1 MERTVI
7 TIGRQFGSNGREI
20 GRRLANRL
28 NYQFYDKELL
38 NEAAKAS
45 GMSTGILKSL
55 DEKPNRSFLYNLVMD
70 PYSYTFTSNGYQ
82 ANLNQQAFQATY
94 DTIKTLADKGPC
106 VIVGRCADRILNDSI
121 NIFVHANIKKR
132 MERTLELEPGT
143 EGGKALEERIKEVD
157 KKRKEYYQYYTGSI
171 WGRAQNY
178 HLCLDSG
185 EVGVDGCIRAVLAY
199 MGEIEL
205 LNEFVEGRVGEDD

>member
-1 MERTVI
+1 MDKVI
-7 TIGRQFGSNGREI
+7 TISRELGSGGHEL
-20 GRRLANRL
+20 GERLADL
-28 NYQFYDKELL
+28 LGVPFYDKELITL
-38 NEAAKAS
+38 AS
-45 GMSTGILKSL
+45 ENTNIAEDIFEHYDEHVIDQAGL
-55 DEKPNRSFLYNLVMD
+55 DIIEHRSFSEIYQIPMSDAIFVAQ
-70 PYSYTFTSNGYQ
+70 SN
-82 ANLNQQAFQATY
+82 
-94 DTIKTLADKGPC
+94 IIRRLALKGPC

-205 LNEFVEGRVGEDD
+205 LKEFVEGRVGEDD